1 MGLLEKASNIES
13 EDKPPETKVVKPTA
27 VPKKATPKAVA
38 KKATPVKKA
47 TKKAKNPK
55 KVKPPK
61 VKKPRAPR
69 VKKELPDGF
78 ETATTGQKFTRRFF
92 DFAVSY
98 GWTIPLIGISA
109 WGSNFNPTI
118 IVILGI
124 GLISFNL
131 GFMPTYAGKRTV
143 GNWISRTQ
151 YINSR
156 GEPPIAIYLA
166 VKGMTTIFVLFG
178 VFTLLLV
185 MANKSLGETT
195 FAQIFSA
202 IGFLCLI
209 PPLIDYIMYRIRGD
223 LGLWDT
229 IFGGVWLVRTT
240 KSKQAKGWLKRLES
254 VSDWT
259 ESKGFLDE
267 QDSTD

>member
-185 MANKSLGETT
+185 MANKSLG
-195 FAQIFSA
+195 
-202 IGFLCLI
+202 
-209 PPLIDYIMYRIRGD
+209 
-223 LGLWDT
+223 
-229 IFGGVWLVRTT
+229 
-240 KSKQAKGWLKRLES
+240 
-254 VSDWT
+254 
-259 ESKGFLDE
+259 
-267 QDSTD
+267 

>member
-13 EDKPPETKVVKPTA
+13 EDKPPETKVVKP
-27 VPKKATPKAVA
+27 KAEV

-47 TKKAKNPK
+47 TGVKKAAKPAKKPK
-55 KVKPPK
+55 KVKPK
-61 VKKPRAPR
+61 KQNKPRAPR
-69 VKKELPDGF
+69 VKKEIPEGF
-78 ETATTGQKFTRRFF
+78 EPATRGQKVTRRIF
-92 DFAVSY
+92 DFAISY

-118 IVILGI
+118 IVLLGI
-124 GLISFNL
+124 ILISFNL
-131 GFMPTYAGKRTV
+131 GFMPSYAGKRTV

-156 GEPPIAIYLA
+156 GEPPLSIYLA
-166 VKGMTTIFVLFG
+166 IKGMTTIFVLFG
-178 VFTLLLV
+178 VFTVAMV
-185 MANKSLGETT
+185 MGSQSFGETT
-195 FAQIFSA
+195 FAQIFA
-202 IGFLCLI
+202 ALGLLCLI
-209 PPLIDYIMYRIRGD
+209 PPLIDYLMYRIRGD

-229 IFGGVWLVRTT
+229 VFGGVWLVRTT
-240 KSKQAKGWLKRLES
+240 KSKQTKGWLKRLES